1 MVMKFLALGL
11 MVGAALSPIVLG
23 LIWVYCGD
31 QQFTKGLEGLT
42 DPKNY

>member
-1 MVMKFLALGL
+1 MELLALGL
-11 MVGAALSPIVLG
+11 MVAAALSPTVVG
-23 LIWVYCGD
+23 LIWVYRGD